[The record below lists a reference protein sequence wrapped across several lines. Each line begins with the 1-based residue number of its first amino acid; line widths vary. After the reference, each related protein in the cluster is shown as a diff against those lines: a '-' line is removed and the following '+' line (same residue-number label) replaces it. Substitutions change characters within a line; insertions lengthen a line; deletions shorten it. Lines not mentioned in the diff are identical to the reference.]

1 VICPQIRRAVS
12 GAAIYVSDRPGQHDF
27 ELLRRMVF
35 PDGTVLRALQ
45 PALPTRDCLF
55 NDVLRDGK
63 SLLKVWNVNR
73 YCGILAVFNLQGSSW
88 DRSKRQFFTHDS
100 SPKPLSVQVM
110 ATDVE
115 DVFPPAAVASPV
127 VAYSYSTKKLH
138 LLQSNEPIDVSLKAG
153 GSDVL
158 TFSPV
163 LKAGGFCFAPVGLSN
178 MYNSGGAVLAC
189 SAASTDGIDSVKFTT
204 TTRTGGVFLAYC
216 NTAPAFVRVDGA
228 AHTFKYDANTATL
241 QADLPHSK
249 KACDVVVEL

>member
-100 SPKPLSVQVM
+100 SPKPLSVQVSLIAEVCSIKM
-110 ATDVE
+110 NMC
-115 DVFPPAAVASPV
+115 
-127 VAYSYSTKKLH
+127 L
-138 LLQSNEPIDVSLKAG
+138 NES
-153 GSDVL
+153 
-158 TFSPV
+158 
-163 LKAGGFCFAPVGLSN
+163 
-178 MYNSGGAVLAC
+178 AC
-189 SAASTDGIDSVKFTT
+189 
-204 TTRTGGVFLAYC
+204 L
-216 NTAPAFVRVDGA
+216 
-228 AHTFKYDANTATL
+228 
-241 QADLPHSK
+241 
-249 KACDVVVEL
+249 